1 MATVEEVLH
10 IFRAE
15 LSKERLEET
24 AYLRSTA
31 QRALIDVAVNTAMSL
46 FTGRLQQPRNKS
58 GQATPFGRVLVAV
71 GPEGVPDGLRVF
83 NISGLA
89 RSAGTPESS
98 VEKEIAAQGNVLLT
112 QEAFA
117 QLLAWLRTEVLAG
130 RIGLPY
136 HPHGSN
142 N

>member
-10 IFRAE
+10 TLRGE
-15 LSKERLEET
+15 LSRERLEET

-46 FTGRLQQPRNKS
+46 FTGRLQPPRYRT
-58 GQATPFGRVLVAV
+58 GQAPPFGRVLVAV
-71 GPEGVPDGLRVF
+71 GPEGVPAGLMVF

-98 VEKEIAAQGNVLLT
+98 VEKEIAAQGNILLT
-112 QEAFA
+112 QEVFE
-117 QLLAWLRTEVLAG
+117 QLVAWLRTEVSAG

-136 HPHGSN
+136 HPHGAN